1 MAYSYLC
8 LSLSL
13 INEGTVGEYKT
24 DLTRIVSG
32 FCFLSEIVDV
42 FINLFS
48 VSELKQIQASAR
60 NAISVS
66 ARNVKEYFEKGL
78 ELSNL
83 VTQLRAY
90 SSLIILKVEEHI
102 NILRER
108 EHGQM
113 MVVATESKSQS
124 HQSKLEILPD
134 MPNNRQRPFALC
146 AGEFVVPDDF
156 DKSLPEDILS
166 AFEGK

>member
-48 VSELKQIQASAR
+48 VSELKQIQADAR
-60 NAISVS
+60 KAISVS
-66 ARNVKEYFEKGL
+66 VRNIKEYFENAL

-90 SSLIILKVEEHI
+90 SSLIVLKIEQHI
-102 NILRER
+102 NLI
-108 EHGQM
+108 Q
-113 MVVATESKSQS
+113 
-124 HQSKLEILPD
+124 EIENKKRL
-134 MPNNRQRPFALC
+134 
-146 AGEFVVPDDF
+146 
-156 DKSLPEDILS
+156 
-166 AFEGK
+166 